1 MSAVRKTNAAKWSGL
16 SSPPVS
22 PRRPAIQD
30 ETSRSCEG
38 PLAGIQRRR
47 IVAAVADV
55 VCERGLEDTTVADVV
70 RRAGVSRRTFY
81 DLFEDRGDAF
91 LATFEDGV
99 RRAHERVV
107 PAFEGERAWIDRV
120 RAGLTALLCFFDDE
134 PQLARLCVVYS
145 LAAGPVVLERRTEIL
160 RAVTKIVDERAR
172 GAQKGCG
179 PPPLTGEG
187 VVGGIVAILHAR
199 LLEERPGLLVGL
211 VGPLMGMIVL
221 PYAGRAAAMRELAR
235 PAYKA
240 VAPADG
246 RSNGK
251 RSARSPL
258 EDLEMR
264 VTYRTLRVLAAI
276 ADTPGAS
283 NRDIADH
290 AGVKDQ
296 GQISKL
302 LTRLERLDLIHNT
315 GTGAPRGEPN
325 AWTLTDKG
333 QEIEAA
339 TRAG

>member
-1 MSAVRKTNAAKWSGL
+1 MPAGLKTKSACR
-16 SSPPVS
+16 
-22 PRRPAIQD
+22 
-30 ETSRSCEG
+30 ETPRSCVG
-38 PLAGIQRRR
+38 PLAEVQRRR
-47 IVAAVADV
+47 VVAAVVDV
-55 VCERGLEDTTVADVV
+55 VCERGLEDTTVTDVV
-70 RRAGVSRRTFY
+70 RRARVSRRTFY

-91 LATFEDGV
+91 LAAFEDGV
-99 RRAHERVV
+99 RRAQNRVV

-134 PQLARLCVVYS
+134 PEVARLCVVHS
-145 LAAGPVVLERRTEIL
+145 LAAGPAVLARRTEIL
-160 RAVTKIVDERAR
+160 KAITGIADEQAR
-172 GAQKGCG
+172 GAQKGSG
-179 PPPLTGEG
+179 PPPLTAEG

-199 LLEERPGLLVGL
+199 LLEEERPGPLVDM

-235 PAYKA
+235 PARTA
-240 VAPADG
+240 AATANG
-246 RSNGK
+246 RSSRLK

-258 EDLEMR
+258 EDLQMR
-264 VTYRTLRVLAAI
+264 LTYRTLRVLTAIAAI
-276 ADTPGAS
+276 PGAS

-339 TRAG
+339 THTT